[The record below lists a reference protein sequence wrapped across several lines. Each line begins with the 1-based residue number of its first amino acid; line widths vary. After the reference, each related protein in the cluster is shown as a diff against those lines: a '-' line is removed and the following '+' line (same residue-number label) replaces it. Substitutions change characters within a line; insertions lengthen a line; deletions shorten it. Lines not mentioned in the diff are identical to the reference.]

1 MRSKGRTR
9 RVEDV
14 GRGNKAE
21 KAAEERECVAKK
33 VAKGRR
39 ALDAALSTE
48 KKGRPVYGICAIL
61 GRRGE
66 RGINRRVRMA
76 RACGNGNDS
85 KKNWEAG
92 MTHHAVEDGHAEDAF
107 IVVRHLDVV
116 GLQAVPLGA
125 ESRGVEGSM
134 HQEAVQL
141 HFRGVCCSHAL
152 RSTS

>member
-1 MRSKGRTR
+1 
-9 RVEDV
+9 
-14 GRGNKAE
+14 
-21 KAAEERECVAKK
+21 
-33 VAKGRR
+33 
-39 ALDAALSTE
+39 
-48 KKGRPVYGICAIL
+48 
-61 GRRGE
+61 
-66 RGINRRVRMA
+66 MA

-85 KKNWEAG
+85 KKNREAG

-152 RSTS
+152 RSTP